1 MQPFLAAAGSVVL
14 FEEVFTGVQWG
25 GGAVAV
31 CGAGMVLVA
40 QHRLTRR
47 RVEREG
53 LAEAAEFAELPPD
66 HVAAM
71 CIGER
76 EEAGVSG

>member
-1 MQPFLAAAGSVVL
+1 MSKLPSS
-14 FEEVFTGVQWG
+14 
-25 GGAVAV
+25 AVAV
-31 CGAGMVLVA
+31 CGAVLVLAA

-53 LAEAAEFAELPPD
+53 LSEPAEFAELPPD

-71 CIGER
+71 CIGEH
-76 EEAGVSG
+76 EEAGVAG